1 MMQRTA
7 LQLFFSLAL
16 LSATLFHGCGTNHAT
31 SKSDTTHRKTNNP
44 SSGQSSVVNITPK
57 PLSIEEQLE
66 ADKDGE
72 GSYVAYW
79 KLDSNHL
86 VVEKRK
92 DSYYNL
98 YLYSLTDS
106 KVTFD
111 KYLIDSS
118 EPVTDLMID
127 PDQEGV
133 MTFKRGGESVAFDYI
148 HLHYVVDNGDVSSSA
163 SPLEQIR
170 ALIKSGNAT
179 YLCVGD
185 STRSDDPTYDN
196 GHIVEMIGDAIAPYG
211 NSVKNLSVT
220 GILLKDVVEHRWDR
234 LNMDTIVS
242 EIAGDGSH
250 TIVDIDLGINDY
262 GEFTQE
268 IDANM
273 RKLVQTLLAKK
284 PKVHILLEVPGRTY
298 YDKENMSNFFIRTY
312 KKIADD
318 YHIAFLDIPTNAMPL
333 DELDLSWYRYANG
346 RQDQTHLSMKG
357 QRRVAEYIIS
367 QLLGE

>member
-1 MMQRTA
+1 MQRTT
-7 LQLFFSLAL
+7 LQLFFAL
-16 LSATLFHGCGTNHAT
+16 SFLSVTLFHGCGSSHAVA
-31 SKSDTTHRKTNNP
+31 KSDVTHRKTNQP
-44 SSGQSSVVNITPK
+44 SVQQASTPK
-57 PLSIEEQLE
+57 PMTLAEQLKV
-66 ADKDGE
+66 DQDGE
-72 GSYVAYW
+72 GEYIAYW
-79 KLDSNHL
+79 KLDDSHL
-86 VVEKRK
+86 VVEKKK
-92 DSYYNL
+92 DTYYNL
-98 YLYSLTDS
+98 YLYSLKDS

-118 EPVTDLMID
+118 EPITDLKKS

-133 MTFKRGGESVAFDYI
+133 MIFKRGEESVAFDYAN
-148 HLHYVVDNGDVSSSA
+148 LHYVVDNGDINSSA

-185 STRSDDPTYDN
+185 STRSNDPTYDN
-196 GHIVEMIGDAIAPYG
+196 GHIVEMIRDALAPYG
-211 NSVKNLSVT
+211 VKVKNISVT
-220 GILLKDVVEHRWDR
+220 GILLKEVVEHRWDR

-262 GEFTQE
+262 GEFTQK

-298 YDKENMSNFFIRTY
+298 YDKEEMSNFFIRTY
-312 KKIADD
+312 KRIAED
-318 YHIAFLDIPTNAMPL
+318 YHLAFLDIPTHAMPL
-333 DELDLSWYRYANG
+333 DKLDLSWYRITNG

-357 QRRVAEYIIS
+357 QKIVAHYIIS